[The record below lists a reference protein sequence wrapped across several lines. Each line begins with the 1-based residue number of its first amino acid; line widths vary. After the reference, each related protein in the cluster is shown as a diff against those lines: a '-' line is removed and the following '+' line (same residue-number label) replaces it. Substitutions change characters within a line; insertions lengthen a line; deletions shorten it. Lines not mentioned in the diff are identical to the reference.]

1 MNPAEFPIQTF
12 LIELNHHFQNVD
24 HPGLSGMLQEMV
36 TQPPSPN
43 PQLEAKTPYFK
54 KELDQSIQDMNGS
67 THSLKSLVND
77 LSANASWQ
85 DASRGVPEFM
95 KKGYSFTEIIGQDGF
110 FLHDSLRLGFFLQ
123 APWIDYPAHAHD
135 AEEWYLVLS
144 GRAEWQIDDDVYQ
157 AEEGT
162 IFHHPPTA
170 GHRML
175 TFENPLLAIWIW
187 TGAIHGRYWFVGH
200 EEIDCQLK

>member
-24 HPGLSGMLQEMV
+24 HPGLSGMLQDMIS
-36 TQPPSPN
+36 QPPSTN

-54 KELDQSIQDMNGS
+54 KELDQSIQDMNVS

-95 KKGYSFTEIIGQDGF
+95 KKGYSFTEIIGQD
-110 FLHDSLRLGFFLQ
+110 LSL
-123 APWIDYPAHAHD
+123 
-135 AEEWYLVLS
+135 
-144 GRAEWQIDDDVYQ
+144 
-157 AEEGT
+157 
-162 IFHHPPTA
+162 
-170 GHRML
+170 
-175 TFENPLLAIWIW
+175 
-187 TGAIHGRYWFVGH
+187 IH
-200 EEIDCQLK
+200 I